1 MLLSRRN
8 DSDRRFRSFID
19 KHKLGTLAN
28 MGTAPTYQH
37 GKGSSQIDYI
47 FSHTVDNLLELE
59 ICHQHPTN
67 TSSHV
72 PVVGKIKATLSL
84 TCAKSIKPPE
94 RRRNLWKDCDIEAYQ
109 STLSNSQIPI
119 IERPDQIKTFIDQLN
134 GNILAAAKI
143 AVPSKKIRLKGPK
156 WKASPALR
164 QLLVKGNLIHKN
176 WIQYGRPT
184 VNHPIIEERRSIKRR
199 IRSQQRQDMACERKQ
214 FYNQIVESGKSTNFY
229 KLIRRGLSN
238 TISKPQG
245 FMNEG
250 QLILDLDKQSK
261 GFARFY
267 EDLAVPKQLEQFDSD
282 YHENTQ
288 FNLELIRKI
297 VLENKD
303 TFSPITPDEVKSA
316 IYKLN
321 NNKSSDEYGI
331 CAEHLKL
338 ASSTI
343 FNVLSVLF
351 NAIIEHCYIPLQFLS
366 GIITPVHKKGKDA
379 TDFGSYRGIT
389 VSYTIGKVFEHV
401 ILDRIEDRLPLDQSS
416 LQFGFTKHIS
426 ILLAALLINECI
438 VEAKEFNL
446 PLFIAFLDS
455 QRAFDVVDHPSLK
468 CKLFLNGI
476 CCKIW
481 NVIDTWYTNLTS
493 RVKWC
498 GRLSDNF
505 PIKQGVRQGGIL
517 STGLYKTYINDL
529 LKTLERNRLG
539 MHIGTTYIGC
549 PTVADDIA
557 LVANSATDLQLMLNV
572 ANSYANREKY
582 VIHPEK
588 STILMKIPPK
598 RSNTTSSDW
607 KLGDNE
613 VSVSKTT
620 THLGIIRSEKNEV
633 SINIDDRISCATK
646 TLYSLTGTG
655 FHGTNGL
662 PPTTC
667 MKLFITYVLPRLL
680 YGLETFVLKQYHL
693 NALEKFYINFLRKI
707 QCLPNRSVKG
717 ITYLLLGVRPAT
729 AELHIRQLNLLGCII
744 RSENLTLNKIL
755 RRQISTKSETSDSW
769 FTYIDKLLVQY
780 DLPSAA
786 KMVINPPCKLLW
798 KKNVKLAIDKFWTQ
812 KLLLDCQNKS
822 TLSYCDLS
830 SLKIGTVHK
839 LWSSIESNIKDV
851 RRGGIKARLITGTYV
866 LQSNTSKFNQHEVS
880 SVCPLCQYED
890 EDIVHFILKCNALYK
905 YRKSYIEELEVIIN
919 SISNPNTCSWNSLVG
934 DFGLLT
940 QLILDPSVLIKQKI
954 LSCSEKT
961 LTKIEDCSRK
971 ICFSLHCGR
980 SLIINSEH

>member
-1 MLLSRRN
+1 MV
-8 DSDRRFRSFID
+8 
-19 KHKLGTLAN
+19 
-28 MGTAPTYQH
+28 
-37 GKGSSQIDYI
+37 KGSSQIDYI

-267 EDLAVPKQLEQFDSD
+267 EDLAVPKLEQFDSD

-288 FNLELIRKI
+288 FNLELI
-297 VLENKD
+297 
-303 TFSPITPDEVKSA
+303 
-316 IYKLN
+316 
-321 NNKSSDEYGI
+321 
-331 CAEHLKL
+331 
-338 ASSTI
+338 
-343 FNVLSVLF
+343 
-351 NAIIEHCYIPLQFLS
+351 Q
-366 GIITPVHKKGKDA
+366 
-379 TDFGSYRGIT
+379 
-389 VSYTIGKVFEHV
+389 
-401 ILDRIEDRLPLDQSS
+401 
-416 LQFGFTKHIS
+416 
-426 ILLAALLINECI
+426 
-438 VEAKEFNL
+438 
-446 PLFIAFLDS
+446 
-455 QRAFDVVDHPSLK
+455 
-468 CKLFLNGI
+468 
-476 CCKIW
+476 
-481 NVIDTWYTNLTS
+481 
-493 RVKWC
+493 
-498 GRLSDNF
+498 
-505 PIKQGVRQGGIL
+505 
-517 STGLYKTYINDL
+517 
-529 LKTLERNRLG
+529 
-539 MHIGTTYIGC
+539 
-549 PTVADDIA
+549 
-557 LVANSATDLQLMLNV
+557 
-572 ANSYANREKY
+572 
-582 VIHPEK
+582 
-588 STILMKIPPK
+588 
-598 RSNTTSSDW
+598 
-607 KLGDNE
+607 
-613 VSVSKTT
+613 
-620 THLGIIRSEKNEV
+620 
-633 SINIDDRISCATK
+633 
-646 TLYSLTGTG
+646 
-655 FHGTNGL
+655 
-662 PPTTC
+662 
-667 MKLFITYVLPRLL
+667 
-680 YGLETFVLKQYHL
+680 
-693 NALEKFYINFLRKI
+693 KFYINFLRKI

-890 EDIVHFILKCNALYK
+890 EDIVHFILKCNALFK

-971 ICFSLHCGR
+971 MCFSLHCGR

>member
-1 MLLSRRN
+1 
-8 DSDRRFRSFID
+8 
-19 KHKLGTLAN
+19 
-28 MGTAPTYQH
+28 
-37 GKGSSQIDYI
+37 
-47 FSHTVDNLLELE
+47 
-59 ICHQHPTN
+59 
-67 TSSHV
+67 
-72 PVVGKIKATLSL
+72 
-84 TCAKSIKPPE
+84 
-94 RRRNLWKDCDIEAYQ
+94 
-109 STLSNSQIPI
+109 
-119 IERPDQIKTFIDQLN
+119 
-134 GNILAAAKI
+134 
-143 AVPSKKIRLKGPK
+143 
-156 WKASPALR
+156 
-164 QLLVKGNLIHKN
+164 
-176 WIQYGRPT
+176 
-184 VNHPIIEERRSIKRR
+184 
-199 IRSQQRQDMACERKQ
+199 
-214 FYNQIVESGKSTNFY
+214 
-229 KLIRRGLSN
+229 
-238 TISKPQG
+238 
-245 FMNEG
+245 
-250 QLILDLDKQSK
+250 
-261 GFARFY
+261 
-267 EDLAVPKQLEQFDSD
+267 
-282 YHENTQ
+282 
-288 FNLELIRKI
+288 
-297 VLENKD
+297 
-303 TFSPITPDEVKSA
+303 
-316 IYKLN
+316 
-321 NNKSSDEYGI
+321 
-331 CAEHLKL
+331 
-338 ASSTI
+338 
-343 FNVLSVLF
+343 
-351 NAIIEHCYIPLQFLS
+351 
-366 GIITPVHKKGKDA
+366 
-379 TDFGSYRGIT
+379 
-389 VSYTIGKVFEHV
+389 
-401 ILDRIEDRLPLDQSS
+401 
-416 LQFGFTKHIS
+416 
-426 ILLAALLINECI
+426 
-438 VEAKEFNL
+438 
-446 PLFIAFLDS
+446 
-455 QRAFDVVDHPSLK
+455 
-468 CKLFLNGI
+468 
-476 CCKIW
+476 
-481 NVIDTWYTNLTS
+481 
-493 RVKWC
+493 
-498 GRLSDNF
+498 
-505 PIKQGVRQGGIL
+505 
-517 STGLYKTYINDL
+517 
-529 LKTLERNRLG
+529 

-890 EDIVHFILKCNALYK
+890 EDIVHFILKCNALFK

-919 SISNPNTCSWNSLVG
+919 SISNPNTCSWNSLIGAGTSLPGIVAAKCEA
-934 DFGLLT
+934 T
-940 QLILDPSVLIKQKI
+940 VI
-954 LSCSEKT
+954 LSDSSEYPQCLANCAASCEANNLSNITIVGIKWGQFTPELLNLQPVDIILGSDCFFDTKDFEDIIVTVAFIMKKRPSTEFWCTYQERRSVVFKSVKKT
-961 LTKIEDCSRK
+961 KHQQNKK
-971 ICFSLHCGR
+971 ICCC
-980 SLIINSEH
+980 LIY